1 MIESCCAVTSY
12 YCFKCVCGVSVEL
25 ASQRQTWISK
35 AKVYSRLLKGDKPK
49 NIKIEQSEKQL
60 FLKRIA

>member
-1 MIESCCAVTSY
+1 M
-12 YCFKCVCGVSVEL
+12 L

-35 AKVYSRLLKGDKPK
+35 AKVYSRSLKGDKPK
-49 NIKIEQSEKQL
+49 KKVKIEQSEKQL